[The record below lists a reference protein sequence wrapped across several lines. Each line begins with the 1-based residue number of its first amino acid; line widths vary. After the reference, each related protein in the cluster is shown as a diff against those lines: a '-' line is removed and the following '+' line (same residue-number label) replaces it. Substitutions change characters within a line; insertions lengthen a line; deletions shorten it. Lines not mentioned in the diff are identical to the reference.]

1 MNLKK
6 YDGKTVRLTTRDGEV
21 FDGEC
26 GFSSAEYCL
35 HEYGREED
43 ALEIDCYLFFGSQI
57 KKIEVMT
64 GGEPRLWLG
73 KPLHR
78 MKLDHDAYVKVENG
92 SKTVELRL
100 NDEKRRKIE
109 AGDIIRFEDRSDE
122 GEVLFAEVMEKL
134 FFPTFRELYSSLSL
148 REIGYTEEEIPRAS
162 PDDMLKY
169 YSEEEQAKYG
179 VVGIR
184 INVM

>member
-1 MNLKK
+1 MT
-6 YDGKTVRLTTRDGEV
+6 DGAI
-21 FDGEC
+21 FDGVCEH
-26 GFSSAEYCL
+26 SSPDYCF
-35 HEYGREED
+35 HEYGVDEE
-43 ALEIDCYLFFGSQI
+43 ALEIDNFIFYASQI
-57 KKIEVMT
+57 KKIEKLPA
-64 GGEPRLWLG
+64 GPPRLWNG
-73 KPLHR
+73 RTLHE
-78 MKLDHDAYVKVENG
+78 MTLDHEPFRRMELG
-92 SKTVELRL
+92 EKTVELRL
-100 NDEKRRKIE
+100 NDDKRRKIE
-109 AGDIIRFEDRSDE
+109 VGDIIRFEDRSDE

-148 REIGYTEEEIPRAS
+148 REIGYTEDEIPRAS